1 VTPLPRF
8 GDALVHDPVE
18 LGLFFVIGLF
28 GTSHCLGMCGPL
40 VSVYSER
47 LAERSETAGANG
59 TTGSRGNSNPNGPAL
74 TTGLVAQHALFN
86 FGRLTI
92 YATLGGLFGLLGGS
106 VFRTADVVVV
116 FGTELRGAVGIA
128 TGAVVVAT
136 GTAHAFGRSSG
147 VLSGE
152 VPMLATVTARIRD
165 RLVSELDQ
173 WLGGYRTFVLGFVH
187 GFLPCP
193 LLYPAFLYAF
203 ATGDPVGGAL
213 ALAALGAGTF
223 PAVFLYGTLYQAAN
237 PRRYA
242 VVYRLVGAAF
252 VLLGANTLLVG
263 ASLLGV
269 DVPYLFA
276 APIYQP
282 LGSPGVSQI
291 PILVALPVATLGS
304 LLLVGVGAMS
314 LYRRRSVSYL
324 LVTLALA
331 AFTTQILASTLTYV
345 NLLSAATYRALDYV
359 SNAVTVLLI
368 LGAIYYVSERRDAD
382 EPESR
387 DDRAS
392 EIRDAG
398 REHETRSVSEPE
410 PRDADHNPETDEMT
424 QR

>member
-1 VTPLPRF
+1 MTPLTRF

-47 LAERSETAGANG
+47 LAERDETGANG
-59 TTGSRGNSNPNGPAL
+59 TPSANGPAL
-74 TTGLVAQHALFN
+74 TTGLVGQHALFN
-86 FGRLTI
+86 LGRLTI
-92 YATLGGLFGLLGGS
+92 YATLGGLFGLLGGT

-116 FGTELRGAVGIA
+116 FGNELRGVVGIA

-136 GTAHAFGRSSG
+136 GTAHALGRSSG

-152 VPMLATVTARIRD
+152 VPMLAGVTARIRD
-165 RLVSELDQ
+165 RLVSELDR

-193 LLYPAFLYAF
+193 LLYPAYLYAF

-213 ALAALGAGTF
+213 ALAVLGAGTF
-223 PAVFLYGTLYQAAN
+223 PAVFLYGTLYQTAN

-242 VVYRLVGAAF
+242 AVYRLVGAAF

-269 DVPYLFA
+269 DVPYLFV

-282 LGSPGVSQI
+282 LGSPGVGQI
-291 PILVALPVATLGS
+291 PVLVALPVATLGS

-314 LYRRRSVSYL
+314 LYRRRSISYL

-345 NLLSAATYRALDYV
+345 NLLSDATYQALDYV

-368 LGAIYYVSERRDAD
+368 LGAIYYVSERRDT
-382 EPESR
+382 
-387 DDRAS
+387 DDSGPRATT
-392 EIRDAG
+392 DPG
-398 REHETRSVSEPE
+398 
-410 PRDADHNPETDEMT
+410 PRDADDEPEPDEVT